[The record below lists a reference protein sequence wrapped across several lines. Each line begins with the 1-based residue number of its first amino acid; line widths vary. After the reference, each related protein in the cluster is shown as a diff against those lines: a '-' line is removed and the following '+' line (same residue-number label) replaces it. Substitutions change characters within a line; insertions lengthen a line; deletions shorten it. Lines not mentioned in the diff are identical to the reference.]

1 VSTFLL
7 LVRIP
12 STRSSLSRRGGGEG
26 HVHNYNFHN
35 NNFHNHNFHNNNFHT
50 NTTTP
55 LGTY

>member
-35 NNFHNHNFHNNNFHT
+35 YNFYYST
-50 NTTTP
+50 IP
-55 LGTY
+55 LPSTC